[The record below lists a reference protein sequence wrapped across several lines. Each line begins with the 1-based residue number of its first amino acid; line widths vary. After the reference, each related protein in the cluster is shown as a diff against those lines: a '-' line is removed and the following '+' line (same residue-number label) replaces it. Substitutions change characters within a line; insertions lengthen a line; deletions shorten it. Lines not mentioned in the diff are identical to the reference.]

1 MILALVR
8 LMRLYYSVPLAMGFI
23 VILSYLTG
31 GNFAAII
38 DKVVLSFFSLLSVI
52 SAGYVFNDVCDIE
65 IDNIN
70 CPRRMLVSGRVK
82 RKTAFYWSVVLLISG
97 LALGVFCGLAF
108 FLGIAAIAGLLVC
121 YDLASKR
128 IGVFKDVLV
137 AILLTS
143 LYPLA
148 FMLTDAIATPRL
160 NVLYIHPVWLF
171 LSSLGYE
178 MLKDIRDM
186 KGDSQAYGRGLNY
199 CKDKRFVVMSRVFI
213 VAGSLVTLAPFIFG
227 YCKQF
232 YLVASIG
239 AIILAI
245 ISTFKKPAVAIR
257 YVYAEI
263 FLVTFGSM
271 ADLLVF
277 GP

>member
-8 LMRLYYSVPLAMGFI
+8 LMRLYYSVPLAGGFV

-31 GNFAAII
+31 GGLASII

-52 SAGYVFNDVCDIE
+52 SAGYVFNDVCDTE
-65 IDNIN
+65 IDKIN
-70 CPRRMLVSGRVK
+70 CPHRMLAAGRIK
-82 RKTAFYWSVVLLISG
+82 RKTAFVWSMVLFASG
-97 LALGVFCGLAF
+97 VTLGVFCGLAF
-108 FLGIAAIAGLLVC
+108 FLAIAVVASLVVC
-121 YDLASKR
+121 YDMLSKR
-128 IGVFKDVLV
+128 IGVFKDILV
-137 AILLTS
+137 ALLITS

-148 FMLTDAIATPRL
+148 FMLTDAVETPRL
-160 NVLYIHPVWLF
+160 NVLYIHSVWLF
-171 LSSLGYE
+171 LSSFGYE

-186 KGDSQAYGRGLNY
+186 KGDSEAHGRNLNY
-199 CKDKRFVVMSRVFI
+199 CKDNRFVVMSRVFI
-213 VAGSLVTLAPFIFG
+213 VAGSMVTLAPFIFG

-277 GP
+277 GL